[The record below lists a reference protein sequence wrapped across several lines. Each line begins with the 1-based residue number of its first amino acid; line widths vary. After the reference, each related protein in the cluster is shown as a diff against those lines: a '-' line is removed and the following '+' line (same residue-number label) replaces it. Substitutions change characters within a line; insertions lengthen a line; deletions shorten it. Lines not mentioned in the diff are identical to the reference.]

1 MKGYLHMSETVTV
14 PQKKHKI
21 LMLSDH
27 PLCTSGVGVQ
37 ARFLIQGLLNTGKYT
52 FRCLGG
58 AIKHPNYDPIKLLNS
73 GDDYELIFTSN
84 KKNLKKR
91 PAEQFIPQHN
101 SPILQKNHLNQSTAH
116 SQKFS

>member
-1 MKGYLHMSETVTV
+1 MIDQTDLLQM

-37 ARFLIQGLLNTGKYT
+37 ARFLIQGLINTGKYS

-58 AIKHPNYDPIKLLNS
+58 AVKHPNYETVMVNPDFVIKPVD
-73 GDDYELIFTSN
+73 GFG
-84 KKNLKKR
+84 
-91 PAEQFIPQHN
+91 
-101 SPILQKNHLNQSTAH
+101 NH
-116 SQKFS
+116 